1 MGVGFLWV
9 LLSVRGIR
17 VVGIPSGRWPWS
29 LTRRVTSNSIQ
40 VILRAKN
47 PTAASLLNIS
57 AASWQIG
64 KLARTKIQIKRQVPS
79 PPTTK
84 LILDALIWPPQQPVK
99 AHCRC
104 QPCSCQAPT
113 PPDGVS
119 EEVKGFSPA
128 KQESAQAPCRS
139 NMASGHENTTSGEVE
154 GSFPRHEKDS
164 EQAPVGMVG
173 EVQGFQPA

>member
-40 VILRAKN
+40 VTLRAKN

-139 NMASGHENTTSGEVE
+139 TMASLTHCRGNFKWPAFCYQTFAITLLCCCFCDLILA
-154 GSFPRHEKDS
+154 GSRES
-164 EQAPVGMVG
+164 
-173 EVQGFQPA
+173 